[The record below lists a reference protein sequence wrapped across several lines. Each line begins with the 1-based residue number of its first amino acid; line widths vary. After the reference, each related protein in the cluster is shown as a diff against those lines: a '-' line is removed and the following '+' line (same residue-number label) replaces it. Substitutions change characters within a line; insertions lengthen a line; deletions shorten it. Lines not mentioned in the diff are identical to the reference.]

1 MPHRTINVR
10 RSLRVSDMRIGWRM
24 ECVLFVAAALSLAG
38 CSSSGNNSAIK
49 VVNSSA
55 KPGPQPVRVLSAEE
69 IRSTLIG
76 QSWQYTAADGN
87 GFVTYNN
94 DGSLTYQDDSKGKG
108 SGTWSAVQ
116 GELCQSIGGKPT
128 QCGQFKS
135 TGDAYYAGN
144 MRLVKT

>member
-10 RSLRVSDMRIGWRM
+10 RNLRVLDMKIGRGIGRAYLAM
-24 ECVLFVAAALSLAG
+24 IALSLAG
-38 CSSSGNNSAIK
+38 CSSSGNNSAVK
-49 VVNSSA
+49 VVSSSA
-55 KPGPQPVRVLSAEE
+55 KPEAQPIRVLSAEE
-69 IRSTLIG
+69 IRSTLVG
-76 QSWQYTAADGN
+76 RSWQYTAADGN
-87 GFVTYNN
+87 GFVTYNS
-94 DGSLTYQDDSKGKG
+94 DGSLTYQDDAKGKG

-144 MRLVKT
+144 MRLVKS